1 MIHSFLKVDKKK
13 IDTKEFEL
21 PETSFIRDIEDRVFQ
36 SIVVQCISQVEGV
49 GPVAGSFIDHLLGRN
64 AEGGSGIIA
73 EQDEKKQSVRI
84 KAEINV
90 AFGISIPEKVEELQT
105 KIAREITKLTGLHV
119 SQIHIIIKN
128 VVPKIHPVE
137 LQKNLSLPQKEPA
150 KNACLKNLPVNGT

>member
-21 PETSFIRDIEDRVFQ
+21 PETAFIRDIEDRVFR
-36 SIVVQCISQVEGV
+36 SIVVQCISQIEGV

-64 AEGGSGIIA
+64 DEGGSGIIA

-128 VVPKIHPVE
+128 VVPKIQPVSIE
-137 LQKNLSLPQKEPA
+137 PPKNLQSEPKKEPTKSA
-150 KNACLKNLPVNGT
+150 K